1 MIEIHLFYYFFKR
14 FSMGLIST
22 KESLEKGSQLSAS
35 GFCRRR
41 LPFIMMKNKMVQ
53 GLQIAV
59 KYVEQGHVR
68 VGPER
73 VTDPAFLVSRSLED
87 YVTWTDTSAI
97 KRQVAEYNGLR
108 DDFEN

>member
-1 MIEIHLFYYFFKR
+1 
-14 FSMGLIST
+14 MGLIST
-22 KESLEKGSQLSAS
+22 KESLEKGSTISAS

-53 GLQIAV
+53 GLQPAV
-59 KYVEQGHVR
+59 KFIEQGHVR

-73 VTDPAFLVSRSLED
+73 VTDPAFLVSRNLED

-97 KRQVAEYNGLR
+97 KKQVADYNGLVSYF
-108 DDFEN
+108 DFFDFSK